1 MTILN
6 VNFARSALKKCLVEG
21 SKIIITYKGTT
32 AHDLSSI
39 TNITSRRDQIKRLL
53 STLLVFLTILFTACA
68 PLQTSQPDAMT
79 AVVVTAQGGGGA
91 VGLPLTSNDSGAGP
105 SATSTLP
112 ANGVTLSENGGVF
125 VMHVGESFLLNLG
138 MDVYDWTVEVDSQ
151 NVIQRKLNLA
161 VIRGA
166 QGIYI
171 AQNTG
176 TATLTASG
184 NPLCQQSNPPCM
196 MPSIL
201 FSITV
206 IVQ

>member
-1 MTILN
+1 
-6 VNFARSALKKCLVEG
+6 
-21 SKIIITYKGTT
+21 
-32 AHDLSSI
+32 
-39 TNITSRRDQIKRLL
+39 
-53 STLLVFLTILFTACA
+53 
-68 PLQTSQPDAMT
+68 MT
-79 AVVVTAQGGGGA
+79 AVVVTAQGGSGA
-91 VGLPLTSNDSGAGP
+91 VGLPSASANGGAGSS
-105 SATSTLP
+105 SASTLP

-125 VMHVGESFLLNLG
+125 IMQAGESFVLNLG
-138 MDVYDWTVEVDSQ
+138 MDVYDWTVEVDNQ
-151 NVIQRKLNLA
+151 NVIQRELNIA

-171 AQNTG
+171 ARNSG